1 MAEFKW
7 KVEVNPTT
15 KESMM
20 TAPLQGELISIA
32 KEAIENTNGNL
43 YFPATVSFEN
53 AQGNIVKRGCL
64 VYQANF
70 DYGMEVGTTYLG
82 KIIKVKDKLPLV
94 VLSHLDRAS
103 QASDDDFGIDL
114 SMLEVADFDKV
125 QKK

>member
-1 MAEFKW
+1 MW
-7 KVEVNPTT
+7 K
-15 KESMM
+15 
-20 TAPLQGELISIA
+20 LIVL
-32 KEAIENTNGNL
+32 E
-43 YFPATVSFEN
+43 
-53 AQGNIVKRGCL
+53 RGI
-64 VYQANF
+64 QSKK
-70 DYGMEVGTTYLG
+70 DLG

>member
-15 KESMM
+15 KEQMM

-32 KEAIENTNGNL
+32 KEAIENSNGNM

-53 AQGNIVKRGCL
+53 AQGNTVKRGCL
-64 VYQANF
+64 VYQTNF

-94 VLSHLDRAS
+94 VLSHLDRAT
-103 QASDDDFGIDL
+103 QASDDDFAIDL
-114 SMLEVADFDKV
+114 SMVADFDKV
-125 QKK
+125 QK